1 MIPFGY
7 PVDNMWNNTCVS

>member
-1 MIPFGY
+1 MILFGY